1 MPNFKL
7 DPRLCLA
14 LASAAGWTNFPISYR
29 REETLFPAF
38 LRQSAMS
45 PQVVL
50 EAPAIKR
57 IIIKNKIQAAR
68 VRGRGK
74 VDFSLLSLVILRVFS
89 LTWPA
94 SMQIYRNKRKRLH
107 KKRVQLPQDW
117 FRTPTWPP
125 FYFFGNPIWPP

>member
-14 LASAAGWTNFPISYR
+14 LASTAGWTNFPISYR

-50 EAPAIKR
+50 EAPAIKT

-94 SMQIYRNKRKRLH
+94 SMQVYRNKRKRLH

-125 FYFFGNPIWPP
+125 FYFFGTPIWPP

>member
-14 LASAAGWTNFPISYR
+14 LASTAGWTNFPISYR

-117 FRTPTWPP
+117 FRTPTWAS
-125 FYFFGNPIWPP
+125 FYFFGTPIWPP

>member
-14 LASAAGWTNFPISYR
+14 LASTAGWTNFPISYR

-50 EAPAIKR
+50 EAPAIKT

-125 FYFFGNPIWPP
+125 FYFFGTPIWPP